1 MAATAAAPQ
10 TRSSELALIK
20 KSVVDVVTDKVR
32 EFTEKKQ
39 LLLPAN
45 YSVENA
51 MKSAWLTLQM
61 TTNKDG
67 RPVLATCT
75 RDSIANAL
83 LDMVVQGLNPAKKQ
97 CYFIAYGDKLVC
109 QRSYFGTI
117 HVVKQVAGARDVY
130 AECVYK
136 GDDFEYVLENGHR
149 RIVKH
154 VQRIENVKP
163 DNIVAAYAV
172 IVFGDERPDYVEIM
186 TIDQIRQAWAK
197 SRNNPND
204 PKSVHSQF
212 PDQMAMRTVINRACK
227 RYINTSNDDHLFQEH
242 FNRADEIAAEA
253 EFEEELAANANGE
266 VIDIEPAAA
275 DDDAGEEAQADPEAG
290 PEREP
295 EPELAPAPQ
304 TTAQTPQRSARP
316 QQRQATLL
324 DDEEAPY

>member
-1 MAATAAAPQ
+1 MAATAVAPQ
-10 TRSSELALIK
+10 ARGSELALIK
-20 KSVVDVVTDKVR
+20 RDVVDVVAER
-32 EFTEKKQ
+32 IRQFQESKQ
-39 LLLPAN
+39 IMLPAN

-51 MKSAWLTLQM
+51 MKSAWLALQA
-61 TTNKDG
+61 TTTKDG
-67 RPVLATCT
+67 QPVLSYCT

-97 CYFIAYGDKLVC
+97 CYFIAYGKQLVC

-117 HVVKQVAGARDVY
+117 HVVKQMAGAKDVY
-130 AECVYK
+130 AECVYE
-136 GDDFEYVLENGHR
+136 GDEFEYALDRGNK
-149 RIVKH
+149 RIIKH
-154 VQRIENVKP
+154 VQRIENVHP
-163 DNIVAAYAV
+163 DKIVAAYAV

-186 TIDQIRQAWAK
+186 TMDQIRQAWSK
-197 SRNNPND
+197 SRNNPNAD
-204 PKSVHSQF
+204 NSVHKQF

-227 RYINTSNDDHLFQEH
+227 RYINTSNDDYLFQEH

-275 DDDAGEEAQADPEAG
+275 EDDAGEEAQADPEAG

-304 TTAQTPQRSARP
+304 TTAHTPQRSARP
-316 QQRQATLL
+316 QRQATLL

>member
-10 TRSSELALIK
+10 TRGSELALIK
-20 KSVVDVVTDKVR
+20 RDVVDVVAAKVR
-32 EFTEKKQ
+32 EFTENKQ

-67 RPVLATCT
+67 KPVLATCT
-75 RDSIANAL
+75 KDSIANAL

-117 HVVKQVAGARDVY
+117 HVVKQVAGAKDVY
-130 AECVYK
+130 AECVYE
-136 GDDFEYVLENGHR
+136 GDEFEYTLERGNKK
-149 RIVKH
+149 ILKH
-154 VQRIENVKP
+154 IQRIENVHPERIK
-163 DNIVAAYAV
+163 AAYAV
-172 IVFGDERPDYVEIM
+172 IVFGDDRPDYVEIM
-186 TIDQIRQAWAK
+186 TMDQIRQAWMK
-197 SRNNPND
+197 SRNNPLD

-227 RYINTSNDDHLFQEH
+227 RYINTSSDDHLFQES
-242 FNRADEIAAEA
+242 FNRADEIAEEA
-253 EFEEELAANANGE
+253 EFEEEVRSQANGE
-266 VIDIEPAAA
+266 IIDVEPMPVGESGAA
-275 DDDAGEEAQADPEAG
+275 EEAQAEAEPDPE
-290 PEREP
+290 PQP
-295 EPELAPAPQ
+295 EPEAAPQRLAPQQKA
-304 TTAQTPQRSARP
+304 AQP
-316 QQRQATLL
+316 QRQATLL